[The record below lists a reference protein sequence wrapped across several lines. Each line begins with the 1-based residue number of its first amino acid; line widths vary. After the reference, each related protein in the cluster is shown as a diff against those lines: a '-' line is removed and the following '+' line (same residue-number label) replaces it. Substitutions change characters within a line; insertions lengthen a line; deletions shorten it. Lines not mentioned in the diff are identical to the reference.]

1 MSLSGYRGYVKK
13 ILEENG
19 LKIGDYIQV
28 ELEDYVYKGIL
39 MPRYELADDKH
50 IVLKLDNGYNIGIR
64 IRDGIILK
72 KISEATPPKYEIP
85 PLSLFKEGLPIV
97 AIIGTGGTIASRI
110 DYRTGAVR
118 PALTAEEICS
128 IVPELTNIAS
138 IKAEV
143 LFSIYS
149 EDITI
154 FHWKKMAERINELI
168 KEKVNGIVITHG
180 TDTMG
185 YSAAALSFAIQKPP
199 IPIVF
204 VGSQRSSDR
213 PSSDSAINLISAV
226 KIAAEAPFG
235 EVVVAMHSW
244 HSDDRIA
251 IHRGTKVMKLHTSSR
266 NAFNSINI
274 DPIAYVFQDK
284 IEMNIED
291 FNPRGNYNEYSYYPN
306 FSDKAAL
313 IKFYPNF
320 NPEIIDWFVDKGY
333 KGIILEGTG
342 LGHVSKNS
350 IKNIKKAIEKDVFIG
365 MTSQCIWG
373 TVDMFVYETGRDLL
387 AAGVVP
393 LGDMLPNTALVKL
406 MWVLGQTNDIEKIKE
421 MMLTNIAGEYSD
433 KRGPF
438 KINA

>member
-1 MSLSGYRGYVKK
+1 MSLPGYRGHVRK

-19 LKIGDYIQV
+19 LTIGDYIQV
-28 ELEDYVYKGIL
+28 KLEDYVYEGTL
-39 MPRYELADDKH
+39 MPRYELADDEH
-50 IVLKLDNGYNIGIR
+50 IVLKLDNGYNIGVR
-64 IRDGIILK
+64 IKDGIILK

-85 PLSLFKEGLPIV
+85 PISFFKKGMPIV

-128 IVPELTNIAS
+128 IFPELADIAS

-154 FHWKKMAERINELI
+154 MHWKKMAERMNELI
-168 KEKVNGIVITHG
+168 KEKVDGIVITHG

-185 YSAAALSFAIQKPP
+185 YSAAALSFALQKPP

-213 PSSDSAINLISAV
+213 PSSDAATNLISAV

-251 IHRGTKVMKLHTSSR
+251 IHKGTKVMKLHTSSR

-274 DPIAYVFQDK
+274 DPIAYVIQDR
-284 IEMNIED
+284 IEMNIEKY
-291 FNPRGNYNEYSYYPN
+291 NPRGNYDEYSYHPN

-313 IKFYPNF
+313 IKFYPNL
-320 NPEIIDWFVDKGY
+320 NPEILDWFIDKGY

-342 LGHVSKNS
+342 LGHVSKS
-350 IKNIKKAIEKDVFIG
+350 FIKNIKKAIEKNLFIG

-373 TVDMFVYETGRDLL
+373 TVDMLVYETGRDLL
-387 AAGVVP
+387 AAGVTP
-393 LGDMLPNTALVKL
+393 LGDMLSTTALVKL
-406 MWVLGQTNDIEKIKE
+406 MWTLGQTEDLEKIKE
-421 MMLTNIAGEYSD
+421 IMLTNIAGEYSD
-433 KRGPF
+433 RRKSF

>member
-1 MSLSGYRGYVKK
+1 MSLSGYRGHVRK

-28 ELEDYVYKGIL
+28 KLEDYIYEGIL
-39 MPRYELADDKH
+39 MPRYELADDEH
-50 IVLKLDNGYNIGIR
+50 IVLKLDNGYNIGVR

-85 PLSLFKEGLPIV
+85 SISFLKEGMPIV

-128 IVPELTNIAS
+128 IFPELANIAS

-154 FHWKKMAERINELI
+154 MHWKKMAERINELI
-168 KEKVNGIVITHG
+168 KDKVNGIVITHG

-185 YSAAALSFAIQKPP
+185 YSAAALSFALQKPP

-213 PSSDSAINLISAV
+213 PSSDAAINLISAI

-266 NAFNSINI
+266 NAFNSVNI
-274 DPIAYVFQDK
+274 DPIAYVIQNK
-284 IEMNIED
+284 IEMNIEKY
-291 FNPRGNYNEYSYYPN
+291 NLRGNYDEYSYYPN

-313 IKFYPNF
+313 IKFYPNL
-320 NPEIIDWFVDKGY
+320 NPEILDYFIDKGY
-333 KGIILEGTG
+333 KGIIFEGTG
-342 LGHVSKNS
+342 LGHVSKS
-350 IKNIKKAIEKDVFIG
+350 FIKNIKKAIEKNLFIG
-365 MTSQCIWG
+365 MASQCIWG
-373 TVDMFVYETGRDLL
+373 TVDMLVYETGRDLL
-387 AAGVVP
+387 AAGVTP
-393 LGDMLPNTALVKL
+393 LGDMLSTTALVKL
-406 MWVLGQTNDIEKIKE
+406 MWALGQTEDLEKIRE
-421 MMLTNIAGEYSD
+421 IMLTNIAGEYSD
-433 KRGPF
+433 RRKSF